1 MTETARTFVENARQQ
16 IGAYVALRGW
26 IYRLR
31 VLSDTAFVVLRDCTG
46 EVQCVAATARL
57 RSLRLKKEDAVE
69 IRGTVRADQRASGGV
84 EVMVEEVL
92 VLGAASRALPFNSS
106 GDIKK
111 VSLNAQL
118 DYRPLSLR
126 TTRLKDIF
134 DVKNALL
141 RSFRKFMEANHF
153 TEIITSKLVG
163 RGTEGGTNV
172 FEVDYFGRQ
181 AFLAQSPQFYKEHG
195 VVAFERVFET
205 GHVYRAEPHASSRHL
220 TEYYSLDF
228 EVGFIDGPDDVIE
241 IERKLLESM
250 FLDLAKRHKEA
261 LERLDAWPL
270 PDIAK
275 APIWTFDECLTRL
288 ANCHGLTH
296 LTDDLDPNAE
306 RLLCALAEEETGVAA
321 VFVLGFPLSG
331 RPFYTLPRG
340 KEGASQGFDL
350 LLNGVEVTTGGQRH
364 HDHDALRASMS
375 SRSAGPS
382 QFEDHLRMFQLGMP
396 PHGGLAIGLER
407 LTAQILHLRNI
418 RETVMYP
425 RDRNRFSP

>member
-1 MTETARTFVENARQQ
+1 MTETARTFVKNARQQ

-31 VLSDTAFVVLRDCTG
+31 VLSDTAFIVLRDCTG
-46 EVQCVAATARL
+46 EVQCVSATARL

-126 TTRLKDIF
+126 TARLKDIF

-141 RSFRKFMEANHF
+141 RSFRNFMEANHF

-228 EVGFIDGPDDVIE
+228 EVGFIDGPEDVIE

-261 LERLDAWPL
+261 LERLDVWPL

-275 APIWTFDECLTRL
+275 APIWTFDECLARL

-340 KEGASQGFDL
+340 REGASQGFDL

-375 SRSAGPS
+375 SRSVGPS